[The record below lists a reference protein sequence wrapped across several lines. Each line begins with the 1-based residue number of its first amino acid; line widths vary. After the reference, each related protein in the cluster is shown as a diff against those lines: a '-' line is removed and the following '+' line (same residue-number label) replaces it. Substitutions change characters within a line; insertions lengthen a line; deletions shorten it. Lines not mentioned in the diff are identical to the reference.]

1 MVQQT
6 TVDRDAAPVETAFPL
21 IADWV
26 QSSGWIAIG
35 RDDYSRSM
43 VRALDE
49 GGMVWEGN
57 TRCATLDELLQDLEK
72 GLANWLKEN
81 G

>member
-6 TVDRDAAPVETAFPL
+6 TIDRGAAPIETTFPL

-26 QSSGWIAIG
+26 QSSGWIEIG
-35 RDDYSRSM
+35 RDDDSRSM

-49 GGMVWEGN
+49 GGMVWEGK
-57 TRCATLDELLQDLEK
+57 TKYATLDELLQDLEK
-72 GLANWLKEN
+72 GLATWLKEN